1 MWGPPCTH
9 QPLYSAPSGE
19 HSQLPMC
26 LSAGDT
32 GLSVDRESPGPQ
44 GGEAQGDRTTCLLN
58 RPHPQ
63 AAASWG
69 ALQKQPAWRFS
80 TSCYPVR
87 DLNASVR
94 GLSGRVALSLPGGL
108 KPLSRGQ
115 IYSLMPAGFYVWCF
129 LLQVPG
135 GCLYPGT
142 RGRGSLATRA
152 AVRSGPR
159 CRPVAAF
166 GAGSKGDAGAKEPF
180 PVSRELGAPGRF
192 SLHPTSHPLPQP
204 SHPSWVQTRGALNY

>member
-1 MWGPPCTH
+1 MGSAFFITVAGLLKHLVPPPPGDHHPRWTEISGPCIHPETSLRFRSKAQTPRRRLWGPPCTH
-9 QPLYSAPSGE
+9 QPLHSAPSGE

-26 LSAGDT
+26 LSTGDT
-32 GLSVDRESPGPQ
+32 GLSVDGESPGPQ

-58 RPHPQ
+58 RLHPQ

-94 GLSGRVALSLPGGL
+94 RLSGQVALSLPGGL

-115 IYSLMPAGFYVWCF
+115 IYSLMPPGFYVWCF
-129 LLQVPG
+129 QLQVPG
-135 GCLYPGT
+135 GC
-142 RGRGSLATRA
+142 
-152 AVRSGPR
+152 
-159 CRPVAAF
+159 
-166 GAGSKGDAGAKEPF
+166 
-180 PVSRELGAPGRF
+180 
-192 SLHPTSHPLPQP
+192 
-204 SHPSWVQTRGALNY
+204 